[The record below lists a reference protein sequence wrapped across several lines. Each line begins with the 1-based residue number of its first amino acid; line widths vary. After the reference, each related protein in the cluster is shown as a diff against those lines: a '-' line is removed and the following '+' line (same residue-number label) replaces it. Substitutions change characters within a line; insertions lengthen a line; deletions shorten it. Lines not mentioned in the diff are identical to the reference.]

1 MNVASRLVGAV
12 LLAAAAG
19 CTTATQ
25 MEEARLTIRGS
36 DTMLVLN
43 RRLAEEYMRDHPG
56 VSIRVEG
63 GGSAA
68 GVAAL
73 LESDADLCAASR
85 PLLAEEV
92 AAIYDRY
99 ATLGVRFLVA
109 QDALS
114 VFVNQANPIRTLTL
128 GELGGLFDGS
138 IGSWAAVGGGG
149 AEVVVVVRPPG
160 SGSHRFFRDH
170 VLKGRPFVPEAVTAS
185 STRDVLEAVRSHPGA
200 VGYGGLAYHLE
211 GVRAIAIEGV
221 EPTER
226 AIQDGRYPLSRYLA
240 FYTARPPTG
249 LARRFIDWCL
259 APEGQAV
266 VTEVGA
272 KLNTSFMWASHR
284 LRASFTCCRRP
295 RASRERCAM

>member
-1 MNVASRLVGAV
+1 MSLARRLVAAV
-12 LLAAAAG
+12 VLAAAAG
-19 CTTATQ
+19 CTTAIQ
-25 MEEARLTIRGS
+25 REEPRLTIRGS

-56 VSIRVEG
+56 VSVRVDG

-73 LESDADLCAASR
+73 LDGQADLCAASR

-114 VFVNQANPIRTLTL
+114 VFVNEANPIGSLTL
-128 GELGGLFDGS
+128 EELSGLFDGS

-149 AEVVVVVRPPG
+149 LDVVVVVRPPG

-170 VLKGRPFVPEAVTAS
+170 VLKGRPFAPESVTAS
-185 STRDVLEAVRSHPGA
+185 STRDVLELVRSRPGA

-211 GVRAIAIEGV
+211 GVKAIAIEGA
-221 EPTER
+221 EPTEK
-226 AIQDGRYPLSRYLA
+226 AVQDGHYPLARYLS
-240 FYTARPPTG
+240 FYAARPPTG
-249 LARRFIDWCL
+249 LAKRFIDWCL
-259 APEGQAV
+259 APGGQSV
-266 VTEVGA
+266 VAEVGYVP
-272 KLNTSFMWASHR
+272 LW
-284 LRASFTCCRRP
+284 RR
-295 RASRERCAM
+295 